1 VTNAADMRTWP
12 AGASPRYVA
21 ARKRL
26 FEAERDLLDRVQ
38 RVAVLRRALPPGAA
52 LPTYAFVEGPGDF
65 RRDEPVV
72 ATTLAELVGD
82 RGLFVYHM
90 MFAPDWDEGCPSCS
104 MWVDGLH
111 GVAHH
116 LAQVTSFAVI
126 AKAPLSK
133 LRAWA
138 RHRGWSGLRL
148 LSSHGT
154 SFNADVGAEDADGG
168 QWPRASVFVKRD
180 GVVYHHYTTAMIDNG
195 LDLLTPVW
203 HVQDLLP
210 QGRGDW
216 EPSNTYAGPA
226 SPLPRQGI
234 GALRPGSQR
243 PADLGPAMNRAPL
256 EDVHEPPETPTT
268 RQRSR

>member
-1 VTNAADMRTWP
+1 VSNPANIRAWP

-21 ARKRL
+21 ARQRL
-26 FEAERDLLDRVQ
+26 LEAERDLLDRVK
-38 RVAVLRRALPPGAA
+38 RVAELRQALPPGAA
-52 LPTYAFVEGPGDF
+52 MPPYTFAEGPPDLT
-65 RRDEPVV
+65 RDHPVA

-90 MFAPDWDEGCPSCS
+90 MFASDWDHGCPSCS

-116 LAQVTSFAVI
+116 LAQVTNLAVI
-126 AKAPLSK
+126 AKAPLPK

-138 RHRGWSGLRL
+138 RRRGWSGLRL

-168 QWPRASVFVKRD
+168 QWPRASVFVRRD
-180 GVVYHHYTTAMIDNG
+180 GVVYHHYSTAMLDNG

-216 EPSNTYAGPA
+216 EPSNTCAGPA
-226 SPLPRQGI
+226 SPLPGQGV
-234 GALRPGSQR
+234 GALRPGSQ
-243 PADLGPAMNRAPL
+243 
-256 EDVHEPPETPTT
+256 
-268 RQRSR
+268 